1 MYTGV
6 FDYAT
11 LLIYLIIGILGA
23 SLIGQGIKYSNGNEL
38 IKTNFNL
45 YYKLF
50 IVLFVIFATIRKVDT
65 FIGGQDALSYVNDFL
80 SANNTSVLSIE
91 LDSEFVFYLFEKIIR
106 LFTDNYKIYF
116 FICYFIIALSYVVF
130 IKTFAKSNEY
140 LIAPFILLIF
150 LYLKSFCTLRSS
162 LAVAI
167 FMFGL
172 SIFQKNKKTGV
183 IFILSTFFIHRMSIL
198 YILFLFFYLLLG
210 TKVKKISGIKLGMF
224 TLVLLVVAYLGAIS
238 LRDQVIAMGLLDGT
252 DAWYIKQ
259 SAGSSILSRW
269 PMYFSHILLIIAMM
283 FSGTKIG
290 HSKEILF
297 LKVLCIFDIIVMPA
311 SVVVGFWR
319 ANEFLYVARLMMWGH
334 VIYVNTIGMS
344 RKIKLVFNLMVAGL
358 FVAWLV
364 FRIYSEWDDLKIM
377 PYVIGY

>member
-1 MYTGV
+1 
-6 FDYAT
+6 
-11 LLIYLIIGILGA
+11 
-23 SLIGQGIKYSNGNEL
+23 
-38 IKTNFNL
+38 
-45 YYKLF
+45 
-50 IVLFVIFATIRKVDT
+50 
-65 FIGGQDALSYVNDFL
+65 
-80 SANNTSVLSIE
+80 
-91 LDSEFVFYLFEKIIR
+91 
-106 LFTDNYKIYF
+106 
-116 FICYFIIALSYVVF
+116 
-130 IKTFAKSNEY
+130 
-140 LIAPFILLIF
+140 
-150 LYLKSFCTLRSS
+150 
-162 LAVAI
+162 
-167 FMFGL
+167 
-172 SIFQKNKKTGV
+172 
-183 IFILSTFFIHRMSIL
+183 
-198 YILFLFFYLLLG
+198 
-210 TKVKKISGIKLGMF
+210 MF